1 MRGAVIAL
9 ALVAYFFIAATEGY
23 MALAVGQSVSRRTRT
38 TTLYDKSNKGAPGKK
53 KKSSSRKGVSSK
65 EKGED
70 GGFLSKVAAGLGAL
84 VLSVGATFFGG
95 GGVQQAPPQQ
105 QQSAPSLVS
114 VFTDMGTF
122 RTVRDI
128 PKSYFKENKIVYGQ
142 VVKVVDGDTVRI
154 RHQPTPFS
162 SAEFSGNL
170 KDETIMVRIAA
181 VDCPET
187 AKFGQEGQ
195 PFGDE
200 AKEFAT
206 KAVLGKRVRVKALAK
221 DRYDRLLGTVRYD
234 DGIAGEKDLS
244 EELLRRG
251 LAVVYRQGGAQYDG
265 RKSEYEGLEKEAK
278 QARRGL
284 WSQKGGGESPAE
296 YKARN
301 NKQQKKKTKSKQ
313 RQTVDTS
320 S

>member
-1 MRGAVIAL
+1 
-9 ALVAYFFIAATEGY
+9 
-23 MALAVGQSVSRRTRT
+23 MALTVGQSISRSRT
-38 TTLYDKSNKGAPGKK
+38 TGGLHSTNKGKK
-53 KKSSSRKGVSSK
+53 RKTSSKSVSSK
-65 EKGED
+65 EKGCND
-70 GGFLSKVAAGLGAL
+70 GFLSKVAAGLAAL

-95 GGVQQAPPQQ
+95 GGGGQPSPKE
-105 QQSAPSLVS
+105 QSTSSLVS
-114 VFTDMGTF
+114 VFTDMSTF
-122 RTVRDI
+122 RTIRDI

-181 VDCPET
+181 VDSPET

-195 PFGDE
+195 PFGEE
-200 AKEFAT
+200 AKQFAT

-234 DGIAGEKDLS
+234 HGIAGEKDLS

-265 RKSEYEGLEKEAK
+265 RKSEFEGLEREAK

-301 NKQQKKKTKSKQ
+301 NKQQKKNSKSKQ
-313 RQTVDTS
+313 KADARS
-320 S
+320 

>member
-1 MRGAVIAL
+1 VEEMHVAVTIL
-9 ALVAYFFIAATEGY
+9 ALVACFCIAATDGF
-23 MALAVGQSVSRRTRT
+23 MALTVGQSISRSRT
-38 TTLYDKSNKGAPGKK
+38 TGGLHSKNKGKK
-53 KKSSSRKGVSSK
+53 RKTSSKSVSSK
-65 EKGED
+65 EKGSND
-70 GGFLSKVAAGLGAL
+70 GFLSKVAAGLAAL

-95 GGVQQAPPQQ
+95 GGGGQQQAPSPKE
-105 QQSAPSLVS
+105 QSASSLVS

-122 RTVRDI
+122 RTIRDI

-181 VDCPET
+181 VDSPET

-195 PFGDE
+195 PFGEE
-200 AKEFAT
+200 AKQFAT

-234 DGIAGEKDLS
+234 DGIAGERDLS

-265 RKSEYEGLEKEAK
+265 RKSEFEGLEREAK

-301 NKQQKKKTKSKQ
+301 NKQQKSKQ
-313 RQTVDTS
+313 KADARS
-320 S
+320 